1 MLRATKS
8 IGSLNAR
15 RQQHHEKLMAKFNFV
30 LEMCNELWQYYQ
42 SECSA
47 GLQLKEEVA
56 KQQEEF
62 LELQK
67 LCAKQQQE
75 LSEIQIKPNYFS
87 GTRCFVW

>member
-1 MLRATKS
+1 
-8 IGSLNAR
+8 
-15 RQQHHEKLMAKFNFV
+15 MAKFNFV